1 MNSLRH
7 PGFAVLQIARRCVA
21 FALIAAALAVLVTAV
36 PAGAF
41 QVCARACAITDA
53 VCIAGVVACE
63 TRIHAYNI
71 YMDQMG
77 AGQQRF
83 QLPAVYR
90 DLLRLRYPQANFVNY
105 RFAFSDRQ
113 PANNATTDCAITYFN
128 SQAQVDALRNAA
140 ANPVER
146 WHWLLHE
153 VTHVEQCTAAGGRER
168 YANRWW
174 NELMTAAAASGRAID
189 FNQPPEALAAQI
201 GAHAAALHDA
211 MPMEQAADNKAT
223 AVLTALGGCCMSSD
237 RRPIRPLEI
246 SAINDRLDAGMKLQR
261 ILSVT
266 AVNGDRPLTS
276 VWRIKSPGES
286 NFVTQPQNL
295 VNGLELLWRP
305 KTDKS
310 LAQTVNTATGQT
322 LTWKYDVQV
331 DVSQGNSGLGQRTAS
346 KSITLS
352 ERVFSTTI
360 DGRKIGEPAVPG
372 VPRIPRELPPPMKP
386 GPPKPPLPPGGGG

>member
-1 MNSLRH
+1 MNPLRH
-7 PGFAVLQIARRCVA
+7 PGFAALQIVPRCVA

-53 VCIAGVVACE
+53 ACIAGVAACE

-83 QLPAVYR
+83 QLPAVYQ
-90 DLLRLRYPQANFVNY
+90 DLLRVRYPLANFANY

-113 PANNATTDCAITYFN
+113 PPDNATTDCATTYFN
-128 SQAQVDALRNAA
+128 SQPQVDALRNAA
-140 ANPVER
+140 ANSLDGWR
-146 WHWLLHE
+146 WLLHE

-174 NELMTAAAASGRAID
+174 NEMMTVAAASGRAIN
-189 FNQPPEALAAQI
+189 FTQTPEALAGQI
-201 GAHAAALHDA
+201 GALAAAVHDA
-211 MPMEQAADNKAT
+211 MPMEQAADNKRDR
-223 AVLTALGGCCMSSD
+223 VLAELLPCCISSD

-246 SAINDRLDAGMKLQR
+246 SAINDRLDAGMKLRR

-276 VWRIKSPGES
+276 VWRVRSPGER

-305 KTDKS
+305 TMNKS
-310 LAQTVNTATGQT
+310 LAETVNTATGQI
-322 LTWKYDVQV
+322 LVWKYDIEV
-331 DVSQGNSGLGQRTAS
+331 DVAQGNGLERKAS
-346 KSITLS
+346 RSISVS
-352 ERVFSTTI
+352 ERVFSTRI
-360 DGRKIGEPAVPG
+360 DGGKIGESAVPG
-372 VPRIPRELPPPMKP
+372 IPQKKSGPLKPPP
-386 GPPKPPLPPGGGG
+386 PPGGGG